1 MKNKKVWVIAIAV
14 IMVMGLIGAV
24 IEKTSPATTPSVAK
38 QEQSQAQPTTTAQK
52 YQYKV
57 LSRVENKTVENVDVL
72 VQPGEVSAEAI
83 AMEVKASCKKPCN
96 INVYDD
102 QKAYDLESQYNKMM
116 GDTSTQPNDL
126 QTWKKTNYVYVAD
139 HLVGAVEFETGTF
152 DQYPY
157 KDWYYKELKG
167 EK

>member
-1 MKNKKVWVIAIAV
+1 MKSKKLWIIGIAV
-14 IMVMGLIGAV
+14 ILVMGLIGAV
-24 IEKTSPATTPSVAK
+24 IEKTSPSTPTATTQQA
-38 QEQSQAQPTTTAQK
+38 QTQAQPTTSTQK
-52 YQYKV
+52 YSYKV
-57 LSRVENKTVENVDVL
+57 LSRVENKTVENIDVL
-72 VQPGEVSAEAI
+72 VQPGDANAEAI
-83 AMEVKASCKKPCN
+83 AMEVKATCKKPCN
-96 INVYDD
+96 IDVYDD

-139 HLVGAVEFETGTF
+139 HLVGAVEFETGAF

-157 KDWYYKELKG
+157 RDWYYKELKG